1 MKKNVVVLFLLLTGL
16 GMLVACSDDKNSDP
30 EAEKAAPRV
39 EWPANSDFAA
49 VEIQPDMTG
58 QAVIVVKAES
68 GIKDFKLKIAS
79 DVLTNDALGAIGL
92 SADMDLINDE
102 AVVGVLGEFGM
113 PVGAALKGAV
123 DVNFDVSGLVPM
135 ILTLQPAH
143 SGNHVFTLNVTDN
156 AGRHVEKA
164 LTFHYTAPSSFTV
177 SNIDLW
183 KNTATVSAENLPE
196 GAKVQ
201 YRLLNEEAWQETT
214 AGNDGTFTINATWTE
229 GTNAAGLKV
238 YTVDTKTGVFAGH
251 TYQLRA
257 VKGEEVVGTG
267 DFETGAGDV
276 IPNGDMS
283 GWSTKTVGSK
293 DVAYPNASPENA
305 FWDSGNN
312 NMTSLLC
319 TENNADNDS
328 YANLVPKSTLGI
340 LAAGNL
346 FTGDFAMSGTIGT
359 ASFGKRYIY
368 TARPSA
374 LKLRCYVKV
383 DLVDCAP
390 KKADNVKIA
399 KDAQDTAR
407 VMVCIVD
414 WNVQHKV
421 TSGMDLTG
429 QKKIPDGVWDPVT
442 KAGLDAQEKVIAY
455 GSLEFGKSMTG
466 EQMLDVIVPINY
478 YDKDALIPE
487 SDITLVISCATS
499 KYGDYTNGSS
509 KNLMKVDDFQW
520 IY

>member
-39 EWPANSDFAA
+39 EWPANPDFAA
-49 VEIQPDMTG
+49 VEIRQDMTG

-201 YRLLNEEAWQETT
+201 YRLLNEEAWQEAT

-267 DFETGAGDV
+267 DFETEAGDV

-283 GWSTKTVGSK
+283 GWSEREMKNLTGKPVN
-293 DVAYPNASPENA
+293 VAYPNAAGNS
-305 FWDSGNN
+305 FWGCGNN
-312 NMTSLLC
+312 GITTTLC
-319 TENNADNDS
+319 TAEAVGDNTC
-328 YANLVPKSTLGI
+328 AKLKAVNMFV

-346 FTGDFAMSGTIGT
+346 FTGSFEYANMSGTV
-359 ASFGKRYIY
+359 SFGQAYNY
-368 TARPSA
+368 SARP
-374 LKLRCYVKV
+374 VGMKV
-383 DLVDCAP
+383 RYKGTIGVVDVNKHNGPLAKGEP
-390 KKADNVKIA
+390 DKARIFVS
-399 KDAQDTAR
+399 
-407 VMVCIVD
+407 IVD
-414 WNVQHKV
+414 WSAPHQV
-421 TSGMDLTG
+421 TSGISSATG
-429 QKKIPDGVWDPVT
+429 MWDPET
-442 KAGLDAQEKVIAY
+442 MAGLEANETVIAY
-455 GSLEFGKSMTG
+455 GTKLITESTVG
-466 EQMLDVIVPINY
+466 EDFVELTLPLNY
-478 YDKDALIPE
+478 YNKDAVAPTGNY
-487 SDITLVISCATS
+487 TLVISCSTS
-499 KYGDYTNGSS
+499 VYGDYMNGCSTNE
-509 KNLMKVDDFQW
+509 LYVDDFQW
-520 IY
+520 VY